1 MVPVGDADRW
11 LVHMRV
17 DRRFRRQ
24 KPSFKGLREMSVTA
38 ALVKELREKSGA
50 GMMDCKKALAET
62 NGDMD
67 AAVDWLRT
75 KGLAAAAKKS
85 GRVAAEGLVA
95 IAVAGK
101 KGAVIELNAETDFV
115 SRNSEFQGFA
125 STLADLALGVDDL
138 DALKAVDFPGTG
150 RIVADELTQKIATI
164 GENMSLRRMQAVS
177 VNNGSVVSY
186 VHNATA
192 DGLGR
197 IGVLVALE
205 STADTGVLE
214 PLGKQIAMHIAA
226 TSPASLSVQDL
237 DPEAVAR
244 ERDVLIEQAKA
255 SGKPQEIA
263 EKMVEGRMKKYYQEV
278 VLLEQTSV
286 IDGESRIADVIA
298 KAGKDAG
305 ADIALTA
312 FVRFNLGEGIE
323 RESSD
328 FAAEVAAQLA

>member
-1 MVPVGDADRW
+1 
-11 LVHMRV
+11 
-17 DRRFRRQ
+17 
-24 KPSFKGLREMSVTA
+24 
-38 ALVKELREKSGA
+38 
-50 GMMDCKKALAET
+50 
-62 NGDMD
+62 
-67 AAVDWLRT
+67 
-75 KGLAAAAKKS
+75 
-85 GRVAAEGLVA
+85 
-95 IAVAGK
+95 
-101 KGAVIELNAETDFV
+101 LNAETDFV

-138 DALKAVDFPGTG
+138 DALKAVDFPGSG
-150 RIVADELTQKIATI
+150 RVVSDELTQKIATI
-164 GENMSLRRMQAVS
+164 GENMSLRRMETVS
-177 VNNGSVVSY
+177 VENGSVVSY

-205 STADTGVLE
+205 STADGTVLE

-286 IDGESRIADVIA
+286 IDGETRIADVIA

-305 ADIALTA
+305 AEIALTA

>member
-1 MVPVGDADRW
+1 
-11 LVHMRV
+11 
-17 DRRFRRQ
+17 
-24 KPSFKGLREMSVTA
+24 MSVTA

-95 IAVAGK
+95 IAVDDT
-101 KGAVIELNAETDFV
+101 KGSVVELNAETDFV
-115 SRNSEFQGFA
+115 ARNSEFQAFA
-125 STLADLALGVDDL
+125 STLARLALGVDNIDG
-138 DALKAVDFPGTG
+138 LKAADFPGTG
-150 RIVADELTQKIATI
+150 RNVADELTQKIATI
-164 GENMSLRRMQAVS
+164 GENMSLRRMETLS
-177 VNNGSVVSY
+177 VGSGSVVSY
-186 VHNATA
+186 IHNATA
-192 DGLGR
+192 EGLGR
-197 IGVLVALE
+197 IGVPVALE
-205 STADTGVLE
+205 STADKASLDG
-214 PLGKQIAMHIAA
+214 LGKQIAMHIAA
-226 TSPASLSVQDL
+226 TSPASLSISDL

-286 IDGESRIADVIA
+286 IDGETRIADVVA

-305 ADIALTA
+305 ADIALTG

-323 RESSD
+323 RESTD
-328 FAAEVAAQLA
+328 FAAEVAAQLS